1 MNKVLLPLVFSV
13 LVSFMIFNFISPV
26 YADVDEYEILKIQEY
41 EQTANNVQP
50 TTPTEFFFEVD
61 ISTTASGDFAAV
73 NLGGAPASP
82 VALFN
87 DALSW
92 KLFDQYMS
100 KTALDNAYPNANS
113 YTLDTSGGNLVD
125 PFSEPITFGAT
136 DNYST
141 VVPFFTGSTYND
153 LQGADS
159 NAAINLTWNLPSSGG
174 TQVKSVEVSIDEV
187 PFNLLYFEELTV
199 SETST
204 MIPASTLSPNTDYIV
219 FLVWS
224 SDVVDTRNDFLTGEG
239 ISAFA
244 LETRIEFTT
253 ADVQI
258 GGTFVPID
266 QSALLLAGVQSV
278 SMWMIPV
285 VLAGAGIGI
294 FVIKKRN

>member
-1 MNKVLLPLVFSV
+1 
-13 LVSFMIFNFISPV
+13 MIFNFISPV

-50 TTPTEFFFEVD
+50 ITPTEFFFEVD

-100 KTALDNAYPNANS
+100 KTALDNAYPNGNS
-113 YTLDTSGGNLVD
+113 YTLDTSGGNLG
-125 PFSEPITFGAT
+125 PFSEPITFGT
-136 DNYST
+136 ENYST

-174 TQVKSVEVSIDEV
+174 AQVKFVSVSIDEV
-187 PFNLLYFEELTV
+187 PFNFLYFEELTV
-199 SETST
+199 SDTST

-219 FLVWS
+219 FLQWS
-224 SDVVDTRNDFLTGEG
+224 SDIDDTRTDFLTGEG
-239 ISAFA
+239 ISAFS

-253 ADVQI
+253 ADVLV
-258 GGTFVPID
+258 GGTFIPID
-266 QSALLLAGVQSV
+266 TTSLLLAGASV
-278 SMWMIPV
+278 NVWMIPV
-285 VLAGAGIGI
+285 VLAGIGIGV
-294 FVIKKRN
+294 FVIKRRN